1 MSSGKRKNGAY
12 DRAKKATLLFLACE
26 RNPDPTG
33 RLSIPNVL
41 RVKEYSEDE
50 AVNCTLQM
58 QVRREV
64 KAAAA
69 AMIMLSTTTT
79 ITTTMTTETTINTI
93 LSEALDTF
101 CPH

>member
-1 MSSGKRKNGAY
+1 MLSRKNGADY
-12 DRAKKATLLFLACE
+12 RAKKAAQLFVVSE
-26 RNPDPTG
+26 GNPDPTG
-33 RLSIPNVL
+33 RLSIPDVMRL
-41 RVKEYSEDE
+41 RGYSGDE
-50 AVNCTLQM
+50 VVNRTLQM

-69 AMIMLSTTTT
+69 AMIMLSTTT
-79 ITTTMTTETTINTI
+79 MTTETTINTI

>member
-1 MSSGKRKNGAY
+1 MELMLVPRRPCS
-12 DRAKKATLLFLACE
+12 FFVLACE
-26 RNPDPTG
+26 RNPDLTG

-69 AMIMLSTTTT
+69 AMIMLSTTAT
-79 ITTTMTTETTINTI
+79 ITTTMTTATTINTI
-93 LSEALDTF
+93 SSEALDTF
-101 CPH
+101 RPH